1 MNQILFYLYLG
12 VAVVI
17 GCLCARRIRTPD
29 DYYVA
34 GRSAGVIYL
43 AGSLLATIL
52 GSSAI
57 LGSIDL
63 GYAKGW
69 AGAWLLVCGAIGLL
83 ALLPLVKAVAGF
95 RGYNLSMLIGSFY
108 GDSVKKLSGAVIAAA
123 WLGVIGAQIIG
134 AAKITAAACGIP
146 YHWAAVAIGLT
157 ITFYTAAGGQF
168 SIIRTDVLQT
178 LLIFLGILPVAGV
191 LFLRYPS
198 LEAAP
203 MFSSSFRIFDLI
215 AMLFSYSSTFLV
227 GPDIYSRIFCAKDSG
242 TARKAVAVTALC
254 LIPIAFLLAFIGI
267 CGARLHITG
276 KGSILFA
283 VAGSEFPPSV
293 TLLLYFA
300 MLSAIMSSADT
311 TLFTAGGLLSQFFRS
326 NMDSRE
332 SVKFTRFCTGL
343 LGFLAIL
350 IAIRYDS
357 ILTVLLFALG
367 VYAGAFVVPVLWG
380 LLGGAVDRRF
390 AMAAIL
396 VGGALALAGKILG
409 GTAGNI
415 LQISAFPVNLL
426 ILFLGRIPGGT
437 GKPGRLVDP
446 ANRLQ

>member
-1 MNQILFYLYLG
+1 MMNQILFYLYLAA
-12 VAVVI
+12 AVVI

-34 GRSAGVIYL
+34 GRSTGVIYL
-43 AGSLLATIL
+43 TGSLLATIL

-63 GYAKGW
+63 GYEKGW

-83 ALLPLVKAVAGF
+83 TLLPLVKAVAEF
-95 RGYNLSMLIGSFY
+95 RGYNLSMLLGAFY
-108 GDSVKKLSGAVIAAA
+108 GDSVKKFSGAVIAAA

-146 YHWAAVAIGLT
+146 YHWAAAAIGLT

-191 LFLRYPS
+191 LFLRCPS
-198 LEAAP
+198 PEAAP
-203 MFSSSFRIFDLI
+203 MFSPSFRVFDLV

-242 TARKAVAVTALC
+242 TAQKAVAATALC

-267 CGARLHITG
+267 CGAHLHITG
-276 KGSILFA
+276 KGAVLFA
-283 VAGSEFPPSV
+283 VAGSEFPPQV

-326 NMDSRE
+326 DMDSRE
-332 SVKFTRFCTGL
+332 SVRFTRCCTGL

-380 LLGGAVDRRF
+380 LLGSAVDRRF

-396 VGGALALAGKILG
+396 AGGTFALAGKLLG
-409 GTAGNI
+409 GTMGDI
-415 LQISAFPVNLL
+415 LHISAFPVNLS
-426 ILFLGRIPGGT
+426 ILFLGRIPDGS
-437 GKPGRLVDP
+437 GKPGGR
-446 ANRLQ
+446 

>member
-1 MNQILFYLYLG
+1 MSNQILFYLYLG

-17 GCLCARRIRTPD
+17 GYLCARRIRTPD

-34 GRSAGVIYL
+34 GRSAGVLYL

-57 LGSIDL
+57 LGSVEL
-63 GYAKGW
+63 GCEKGW
-69 AGAWLLVCGAIGLL
+69 AGAWLLVCGSVGLL
-83 ALLPLVKAVAGF
+83 ALLPLVKAVAAF
-95 RGYNLSMLIGSFY
+95 RGYNLSMLIGTFY
-108 GDSVKKLSGAVIAAA
+108 GDRVKKLSGAVIAAA

-134 AAKITAAACGIP
+134 AAKITAATCGIP
-146 YHWAAVAIGLT
+146 YDWAAAAIGLT
-157 ITFYTAAGGQF
+157 LTFYTAAGGQF

-178 LLIFLGILPVAGV
+178 LLIFLGILPVAAV
-191 LFLRYPS
+191 LFLRYPFP
-198 LEAAP
+198 EAAP
-203 MFSSSFRIFDLI
+203 MFSPSFTVFDLL

-227 GPDIYSRIFCAKDSG
+227 GPDIYSRIFCAKDPG

-254 LIPIAFLLAFIGI
+254 LIPVGFLLAFIGI
-267 CGARLHITG
+267 CGARLHLTG
-276 KGSILFA
+276 QGAVLFA
-283 VAGSEFPPSV
+283 VASCEFPPQV

-326 NMDSRE
+326 DMETRE
-332 SVKFTRFCTGL
+332 SVKLTRWCTGL
-343 LGFLAIL
+343 LGVLAIL

-380 LLGGAVDRRF
+380 LLGGATDRRF
-390 AMAAIL
+390 AMGAIL
-396 VGGALALAGKILG
+396 AGGALALAGKILG
-409 GTAGNI
+409 GTAGNV
-415 LQISAFPVNLL
+415 LLISAFAVNLL
-426 ILFLGRIPGGT
+426 ILFLGRIPGGSADT
-437 GKPGRLVDP
+437 KERH
-446 ANRLQ
+446 A

>member
-1 MNQILFYLYLG
+1 MDQILFYLYLG
-12 VAVVI
+12 AAVVI

-43 AGSLLATIL
+43 TGSLLATIL

-63 GYAKGW
+63 GYEKGW

-83 ALLPLVKAVAGF
+83 ALLPLVKAVAAF

-108 GDSVKKLSGAVIAAA
+108 GDGVKKLSGAVIAAA

-146 YHWAAVAIGLT
+146 YHWAAVMIGLT

-191 LFLRYPS
+191 LFLRYPF

-203 MFSSSFRIFDLI
+203 MFSSSFRVFDLI

-283 VAGSEFPPSV
+283 VAGSEFPPWV

-311 TLFTAGGLLSQFFRS
+311 TLFTAGGLLSQFFR
-326 NMDSRE
+326 NDMASRE
-332 SVKFTRFCTGL
+332 SVKFTRCCTGL
-343 LGFLAIL
+343 LGLLAIL

-396 VGGALALAGKILG
+396 AGGALALTGKILG
-409 GTAGNI
+409 GAAGNI
-415 LQISAFPVNLL
+415 LLISAFLVNLF
-426 ILFLGRIPGGT
+426 ILFLGRIPAASA
-437 GKPGRLVDP
+437 KSGRLADTQ
-446 ANRLQ
+446 NRH